1 MQQHIL
7 KAALLISMV
16 TRIDFMET
24 SLGELLLAIVSIL
37 WKPALRKLTFA
48 LVTQHAQSYEIIIVR
63 KRKTETEQ
71 SFNDGLARLK
81 NR

>member
-1 MQQHIL
+1 MQQHIF

-24 SLGELLLAIVSIL
+24 SLGELLLAIV

>member
-1 MQQHIL
+1 
-7 KAALLISMV
+7 MV

-24 SLGELLLAIVSIL
+24 SLGELLLAIV

-48 LVTQHAQSYEIIIVR
+48 LVTQPAQSYEIIIVR